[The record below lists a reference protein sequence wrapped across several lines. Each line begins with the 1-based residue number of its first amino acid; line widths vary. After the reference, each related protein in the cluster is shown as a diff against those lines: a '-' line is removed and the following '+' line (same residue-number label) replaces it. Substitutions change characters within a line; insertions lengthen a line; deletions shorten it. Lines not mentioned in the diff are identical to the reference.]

1 MSLESYLEK
10 VRAKPEH
17 VKKHISFW
25 TSFGV
30 TAVIFT
36 FWVGSF
42 GVFRNAAAGDVATT
56 VRNAATPGQSLV
68 AGVGSCVVDV
78 KELIFG
84 AKKVT
89 YSSVEV
95 LPGNK

>member
-1 MSLESYLEK
+1 MSLETYLEK
-10 VRAKPEH
+10 VRSKPEH

-25 TSFGV
+25 TSFGL
-30 TAVIFT
+30 TAIIFA
-36 FWVGSF
+36 FWVSSF
-42 GVFRNAAAGDVATT
+42 GVFRNAAGGDVAAT

-68 AGVGSCVVDV
+68 AGVGSFFTDI